1 MKKPSKVEPYHG
13 HLHDYETGAELRL
26 ATKAEAAMARR
37 AREDPIAK
45 GAFKV
50 DGVLVYVRRSHAVGA
65 KRAKAAG
72 KQKASLHD
80 YKTGAFIRHATAP
93 RCAQGRPPRSGR
105 RTPAPSRS
113 RAARST
119 SSADQADVL
128 RRDLVGHHALQ
139 QRPPVHAEQLGGPVD
154 RPRLRQRSRDQL
166 TLVGSQLG
174 GFAGDRVHPR
184 IILNTGTV
192 STAAGTGFLPALRVR
207 I

>member
-80 YKTGAFIRHATAP
+80 YKTGAFIRHATA
-93 RCAQGRPPRSGR
+93 AEVRSGKAAEKR
-105 RTPAPSRS
+105 APHTGAFEVEGRS
-113 RAARST
+113 VYVER
-119 SSADQADVL
+119 
-128 RRDLVGHHALQ
+128 
-139 QRPPVHAEQLGGPVD
+139 
-154 RPRLRQRSRDQL
+154 
-166 TLVGSQLG
+166 
-174 GFAGDRVHPR
+174 
-184 IILNTGTV
+184 
-192 STAAGTGFLPALRVR
+192 
-207 I
+207 